1 MFARTTKEQRRPEV
15 GRPVAVALVSAGV
28 GFAALSGCGAPQPA
42 TTCPEPA
49 AAVAATSSAALTV
62 APARVVAGP
71 MLGYATMREATVW
84 LQTDG
89 PATVEL
95 EYWEV
100 DAAGLPFVTD
110 PPLRSVRALAST
122 DHTHVAR
129 APDLEPGSFY
139 DYRVVVD
146 GQAHEPP
153 DDARLRT
160 QPLWRWQSNPPVPP
174 DLTIAVGSCSYV
186 NEAAYDRA
194 GDPWGGGYSIFDRIA
209 DTRPDFMLWL
219 GDNVYFREVDWQ
231 SRSGLLYRYTYE
243 RRLPELQR
251 LLATTRHYAT
261 WDDHDYGPND
271 SDRGWFLKNDARD
284 VFMAYWPNPSYGR
297 DGQGIYTQFAL
308 ADVDVILLD
317 DRWWRSPDHRK
328 DEPRTMLGN
337 EQFSWLIDVLHASTA
352 TFKLVA
358 IGSQVLTDNLRKECY
373 SRMPEERQKL
383 IDAIT
388 ASGVKGVMFLS
399 GDIHASELSKLD
411 RPGTYPL
418 YEFTCSSLTAG
429 SNKDIDKQSN
439 AYRVPGTTVGVN
451 NFGMITV
458 TGAAKQ
464 RKLILRVIDH
474 EGNERW
480 MREISETELR

>member
-1 MFARTTKEQRRPEV
+1 MKKRIVILIAVLTLASLDT
-15 GRPVAVALVSAGV
+15 VAQGTLVS
-28 GFAALSGCGAPQPA
+28 
-42 TTCPEPA
+42 
-49 AAVAATSSAALTV
+49 
-62 APARVVAGP
+62 GP
-71 MLGYATMREATVW
+71 MVGHVDMREARLWV
-84 LQTDG
+84 QTQG
-89 PATVEL
+89 PADVYAEYADSAAPQRRWRTATVQTHAESGHTATL
-95 EYWEV
+95 IC
-100 DAAGLPFVTD
+100 D
-110 PPLRSVRALAST
+110 SV
-122 DHTHVAR
+122 
-129 APDLEPGSFY
+129 EPGRT
-139 DYRVVVD
+139 YRYTVVVN
-146 GQAHEPP
+146 GTPQQRPFP
-153 DDARLRT
+153 MRFRT
-160 QPLWRWQSNPPVPP
+160 QPVWKWQKVDPPTMTMA
-174 DLTIAVGSCSYV
+174 LGSCHYV
-186 NEAAYDRA
+186 NQDGYERSS
-194 GDPWGGGYSIFDRIA
+194 GGYGSNMHIFDVIQAR
-209 DTRPDFMLWL
+209 TPDVMLWL
-219 GDNVYFREVDWQ
+219 GDNVYLREPDWN
-231 SRSGLLYRYTYE
+231 SRSGMFKRYAHT
-243 RRLPELQR
+243 RALAQVQP
-251 LLATTRHYAT
+251 LLARTAHYAT

-464 RKLILRVIDH
+464 RTLILRVIDH